1 MTKLKSGHQLLV
13 VLIILIVPSIFYLLI
28 RTGKNQY
35 TTLEIF
41 GPREAPAQVGGDTIY
56 HTIGDFELVSHTGTP
71 VVPAQ
76 FDGKI
81 LVTNFFFATCTTIC
95 PKMNMQMKRL
105 QEKFKSDSLVALLS
119 ITVNP
124 EHDSVPVLAAYAES
138 YGAKYPQWTFA
149 TGDKK
154 VIYDLARNGYF
165 LTAMPGNGGP
175 DDFIHSEKIVLIDK
189 EKRIRGYYDGTDYLD
204 VDRLAE
210 DIQMLEFEYNNK

>member
-1 MTKLKSGHQLLV
+1 MKLKSGRQLLV
-13 VLIILIVPSIFYLLI
+13 VLIILIVPSIFYLFI

-41 GPREAPAQVGGDTIY
+41 GPREAPAQAGGDTVY
-56 HTIGDFELVSHTGTP
+56 HTIGDFELVSQNGTP
-71 VVPAQ
+71 VVAEQ

-81 LVTNFFFATCTTIC
+81 LITDFFFATCTTIC
-95 PKMNMQMKRL
+95 PKMNMQMKRM

-138 YGAKYPQWTFA
+138 YGAEYPKWTIA
-149 TGDKK
+149 TGNKK

-210 DIQMLEFEYNNK
+210 DIQMLEFEYSNK